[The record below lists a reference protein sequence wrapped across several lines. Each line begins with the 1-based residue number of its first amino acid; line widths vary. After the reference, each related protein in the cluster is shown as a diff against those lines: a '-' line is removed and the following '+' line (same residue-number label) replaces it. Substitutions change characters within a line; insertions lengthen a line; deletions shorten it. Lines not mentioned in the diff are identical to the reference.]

1 MVTIGQQ
8 KAARTPRP
16 KAENEEVCN
25 PKGKNLTENA
35 SLRASVPTLRR
46 RVVGKELSAIGD
58 TASIKAKVR
67 VFYGR
72 CKDSRGKKLRLKMSV
87 G

>member
-1 MVTIGQQ
+1 MTIGQQ

-16 KAENEEVCN
+16 KAENAEVCN

-35 SLRASVPTLRR
+35 SLGASVPTLMR

-58 TASIKAKVR
+58 TASTKEKVR
-67 VFYGR
+67 VFWAR
-72 CKDSRGKKLRLKMSV
+72 RPTGKSYD
-87 G
+87 